1 MKYALYLL
9 RICVILSIIISCKN
23 NSAVPQKIEQ
33 GEILFRIT
41 EKEYSKRDTHFVLLI
56 IKKNKVKTV
65 YLHQRPHF
73 ATIRTLNKAII
84 QQVFLENKQRKVV
97 LFSDTLPK
105 KYIRIKDMRSL
116 SDTLFWNTSARRYV
130 YAQQD
135 TILVFTTLNINVS
148 PSYIQDIPA
157 FRNCILDVFPVH
169 TTLKTQTKQT
179 EIQVIRMENKD
190 IADIEFEYP

>member
-9 RICVILSIIISCKN
+9 RICVILSIIIGCKN
-23 NSAVPQKIEQ
+23 NSAVPQKIDE
-33 GEILFRIT
+33 GEILFRIIQ
-41 EKEYSKRDTHFVLLI
+41 KEHSKKDTHFVLLV

-65 YLHQRPHF
+65 YLHQRPRF
-73 ATIRTLNKAII
+73 ATVRTLNNAII
-84 QQVFLENKQRKVV
+84 QQIFLENTRRKVV

-105 KYIRIKDMRSL
+105 KYIRIKDMLPL

-148 PSYIQDIPA
+148 PLYIQDIPA
-157 FRNCILDVFPVH
+157 FINCIPDAFPVH
-169 TTLKTQTKQT
+169 TTLKTKTKQT

-190 IADIEFEYP
+190 IAEIEFEYP